1 MSSFSEN
8 LLNLRKQHKLS
19 QQDAAERSGVAYRSY
34 RRYEAGERE
43 PNLSALV
50 ALADFYHV
58 TLDELVGRTV
68 PDLAEKE

>member
-1 MSSFSEN
+1 MPSFCEN
-8 LLNLRKQHKLS
+8 LRSLRKQHQLS

-68 PDLAEKE
+68 PEPA